1 MEKGGGVIKLL
12 FCLRFFRVPSNILPE
27 IRSSSEIYAPI
38 AQGKLQG
45 IPIAGVSDRQ
55 WNKPKFMA

>member
-55 WNKPKFMA
+55 